1 MVMPGAK
8 VGGIMFEP
16 GKENVGSKTLVVA
29 TIAVIGIVM
38 VLIDRPITI
47 AANDT
52 EPSAPK
58 STPHYEFAAQ
68 AWAR

>member
-1 MVMPGAK
+1 
-8 VGGIMFEP
+8 MFEP
-16 GKENVGSKTLVVA
+16 GKENVGSKTQALVVA
-29 TIAVIGIVM
+29 TIAVIGIVL
-38 VLIDRPITI
+38 VLVDRPITI

-58 STPHYEFAAQ
+58 STPHYEFTGQ